1 MNESQKS
8 TDAIYASIKK
18 LCELKDVSIKKMER
32 DIGLSNGYVKK
43 VGEGQVPSIDKL
55 NAIANYFKVS
65 RDFLLGEPSPSGTG
79 INIRLLGKVAA
90 GLPIE
95 AAENMIGEEEIPQR
109 LATTGDFFALLI
121 KGDSMS
127 PDIQDGDKIIVRQQP
142 EVECGQIAV
151 VLINGNDAVCKEYKR
166 LEDGIMLISRNPNYA
181 PMVFTDKE
189 VNDKPVRI
197 IGRVIE
203 VRREL

>member
-1 MNESQKS
+1 MNGF
-8 TDAIYASIKK
+8 ANFIKK
-18 LCELKDVSIKKMER
+18 LDALVEAHDLTYKELER
-32 DIGLSNGYVKK
+32 KLGIANGYFGKLHDRGSFPTIAK
-43 VGEGQVPSIDKL
+43 IDL
-55 NAIANYFKVS
+55 IANYFNVS
-65 RDFLLGEPSPSGTG
+65 RDFFIGTESPTGSGVK
-79 INIRLLGKVAA
+79 IPLLGKVAA

-95 AAENMIGEEEIPQR
+95 AAENLIGDEEIPQR
-109 LATTGDFFALLI
+109 LAATGDFFALLI

-151 VLINGNDAVCKEYKR
+151 VLINGHDAVCKEFKKI
-166 LEDGIMLISRNPNYA
+166 DNGIMLISRNPNYS
-181 PMVFTDKE
+181 PMVFTSAEIDST
-189 VNDKPVRI
+189 PVRI